1 MLFFAELS
9 NGDEDKGGGSSSS
22 APAAWSM
29 PKSLRCLTMRLLEAR
44 LANASTNQ
52 TTLRPALPPL

>member
-9 NGDEDKGGGSSSS
+9 NDDEDKGGGSSSS

-44 LANASTNQ
+44 LANASTNPMI
-52 TTLRPALPPL
+52 LRPALPSL